1 MNKTVE
7 DLKMEIEEIKK
18 TQTEGILET
27 ENLGKEQ
34 SNRYKHHRQ
43 DTGDGGVSSIDVMT
57 EEIDTLVKDSAEAKM
72 FLTQSIQKIW
82 DTMKR
87 TKPKNNRNRRRK
99 LPVQRPRKYPQQNNR
114 AEFPNLKKERPK
126 TRQEAHRTPNRS
138 DQRKPC
144 HHTEIKNTT

>member
-43 DTGDGGVSSIDVMT
+43 DTGDGGVPGTDVMT
-57 EEIDTLVKDSAEAKM
+57 EEIDTLVKDNAEAKM

-99 LPVQRPRKYPQQNNR
+99 LPVRRPRKYPQQNNK
-114 AEFPNLKKERPK
+114 AEFPKLKKERPK
-126 TRQEAHRTPNRS
+126 TRQEAHRTLNRS
-138 DQRKPC
+138 DQRKPR

>member
-1 MNKTVE
+1 MNKTVQ

-18 TQTEGILET
+18 TQTEGILEM

-43 DTGDGGVSSIDVMT
+43 NTGDGGVSGIDVMA
-57 EEIDTLVKDSAEAKM
+57 EEIDMLVKDNAKAKM
-72 FLTQSIQKIW
+72 FLTQNIQKNW

-99 LPVQRPRKYPQQNNR
+99 LPVQRPRKYLQQNDR
-114 AEFPNLKKERPK
+114 AEFPKPQER
-126 TRQEAHRTPNRS
+126 EA
-138 DQRKPC
+138 
-144 HHTEIKNTT
+144 

>member
-27 ENLGKEQ
+27 ENPGKEQ

-43 DTGDGGVSSIDVMT
+43 NPGDGGVPGIDVMT

-99 LPVQRPRKYPQQNNR
+99 LPVRRPRKYLQQNDR
-114 AEFPNLKKERPK
+114 AEFPNLRKERPK
-126 TRQEAHRTPNRS
+126 TRQEAHRTRNRS
-138 DQRKPC
+138 DQRKPR